1 MSGIPTLVT
10 APFVVS
16 AGVFADPKYRG
27 TRMPAGDTVSA
38 AELRTSYW
46 SKPIRIH
53 DARQLPG
60 SPTLEGMGFA
70 LAKAPL
76 EMDFHDPKAIATRF
90 HTYCSDLVMAATGC
104 LAARV
109 VQHEMRTGEATGPGG
124 AGMYAKQAHADV
136 SPFIENHLDVPPGRH
151 FGLYNVWRS
160 IDLENEIEVM
170 PLALCDHATVDVA
183 DIVYADAWRRTWPK
197 TRVVDCRLI
206 HSNRQ
211 CWFYYPR
218 MTPEE
223 VLIFKQ
229 YDTREAAANLRST
242 FHTAFEDR
250 ATRENAPLRQ
260 TVEARVL
267 AVFHEEDRERA
278 TRRAR
283 FQAEVPKAR
292 RDGTMS
298 SWCHEDMVDWDSG

>member
-1 MSGIPTLVT
+1 MSGIPTLVA

-16 AGVFADPKYRG
+16 ASVFADPKYRG
-27 TRMPAGDTVSA
+27 TRMPVDGVSV
-38 AELRTSYW
+38 AELRTMVVHHQF
-46 SKPIRIH
+46 RIH
-53 DARQLPG
+53 DARQLPE

-76 EMDFHDPKAIATRF
+76 DMDFHDSKAIATRF
-90 HTYCSDLVMAATGC
+90 HTYCSDLVKATTGC

-109 VQHEMRTGEATGPGG
+109 VQYEIRTGEPTGPGG
-124 AGMYAKQAHADV
+124 AGTYAVQAHADV
-136 SPFIENHLDVPPGRH
+136 SPLIENYLDVPPGRH

-160 IDLENEIEVM
+160 IDLENEIEMM
-170 PLALCDHATVDVA
+170 PLALCDNATVDVA
-183 DIVYADAWRRTWPK
+183 DIVYADAWQATWPQA
-197 TRVVDCRLI
+197 TVFCRPV

-218 MTPEE
+218 MAPEE

-250 ATRENAPLRQ
+250 ATRENAPPRQ
-260 TVEARVL
+260 NIEARVL
-267 AVFHEEDRERA
+267 AVFHEEDSEREV
-278 TRRAR
+278 RRAR

-298 SWCHEDMVDWDSG
+298 SWRHDLPSRAGS